1 MQKPLQDQLA
11 DLSVRAREAENAI
24 ADARRETRD
33 RLLARREE
41 TRAAA
46 AAAADR
52 VEQDLRDAGT
62 ALADQWDALKQKVAS
77 DIQRFKMKI
86 VERQVERDVQK
97 AADLVARREA
107 RAAVAIDYAIS
118 SIEDAKLAAIDAVL
132 AKVDAAQTRDFE
144 GSPPIDR

>member
-11 DLSVRAREAENAI
+11 NLAVRARDAENAL
-24 ADARRETRD
+24 ADASRETRE

-52 VEQDLRDAGT
+52 VEQDLRDAGV
-62 ALADQWDALKQKVAS
+62 ALADQWEVLKQKVAS
-77 DIQRFKMKI
+77 DIQRFKMKV

-118 SIEDAKLAAIDAVL
+118 SIEDAKLAAIDAVIANL
-132 AKVDAAQTRDFE
+132 EAAQTRD
-144 GSPPIDR
+144 G